1 MRHETMAAR
10 TTDQDAELPTI
21 DDVPVMLRMV
31 REMRNPQH
39 PNPYPLPTDQREAFI
54 RIVQDQILKLTT
66 QEMERTTLR
75 DPQDSQAKD
84 GPADDAPED
93 QGAHASTCHA
103 RT

>member
-1 MRHETMAAR
+1 MAAR
-10 TTDQDAELPTI
+10 TTDQDVELPTI
-21 DDVPVMLRMV
+21 DDVPQMLRMV

-39 PNPYPLPTDQREAFI
+39 PNPYPLPTAQREIFI
-54 RIVQDQILKLTT
+54 RIVLDYILKLTT

-84 GPADDAPED
+84 DAPED
-93 QGAHASTCHA
+93 QGEAASTCHA